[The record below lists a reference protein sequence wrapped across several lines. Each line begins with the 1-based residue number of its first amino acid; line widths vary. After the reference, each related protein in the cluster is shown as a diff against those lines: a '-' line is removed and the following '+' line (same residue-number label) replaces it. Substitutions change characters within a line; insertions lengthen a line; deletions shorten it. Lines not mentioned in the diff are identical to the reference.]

1 MATSTISS
9 IQAKLHLLRVLSHHR
24 HLAEHRMIPHKNSV
38 IAQLGLW
45 FLYAFIIL
53 YFAYLGVLM
62 AFLVNDQH
70 SFAGWQIMFMIAP
83 IILLID
89 FLLRFVAQQT
99 PSQLILPYLLLP
111 IPKYTCIDGFLFR
124 NLFNSYN
131 LLWFAVFIPYGFLA
145 IFIPQ
150 SLGACLGA
158 LLGFYLLVFIN
169 AEWYLFCRTL
179 INRSMLYCL
188 LPIAVYGMFAL
199 PICLDPTNGISLYS
213 HWMTN
218 MAKGVTFGNPLYY
231 LADVLVIVILFVV
244 NRRLQ
249 YNSIREELAK
259 KGRTQKASRFSL
271 RLFDHWGTLGS
282 YVKLEML
289 CMLRN
294 RNPRRALL
302 SYLIIVLVGAYLLCS
317 QGSLL
322 EFMDEFWLVYIFFL
336 YGAFVLI
343 RIMTFEGNYID
354 LLMNHPRSIYLML
367 CTKYLMSCVM
377 LLITLLCTIP
387 CVYLYNKS
395 WIQVLG
401 MYAFIAGF
409 VHFLFFQLAVYNN
422 QTYSLN
428 EKVTGK
434 TFQTNNALQM
444 LFCFLGFMIPLLLIR
459 VGKVVIG
466 TEATSGVML
475 VVGLIFIFSSRFW
488 IDNIYQ
494 RMMRRRYKNL
504 DNFKATR
511 S

>member
-1 MATSTISS
+1 MASNTTSS
-9 IQAKLHLLRVLSHHR
+9 IQSKLHLMRVLSRHR
-24 HLAEHRMIPHKNSV
+24 HLAERRMIPHKNSV
-38 IAQLGLW
+38 LAQLGLW

-53 YFAYLGVLM
+53 YFAYIGVLL

-83 IILLID
+83 IILFID

-111 IPKYTCIDGFLFR
+111 IPKYTCIDGFLVR

-150 SLGACLGA
+150 SFGACIGA
-158 LLGFYLLVFIN
+158 LLGFYLLVLIN
-169 AEWYLFCRTL
+169 AEWYLICRTL
-179 INRSMLYCL
+179 INRSLLYWL
-188 LPIAVYGMFAL
+188 LPIAVYGLFAL
-199 PICLDPTNGISLYS
+199 PICLDPTNGINLYA

-231 LADVLVIVILFVV
+231 LADVLVITILFAV

-249 YNSIREELAK
+249 YNSIRTELAK
-259 KGRTQKASRFSL
+259 KGCTQKASRFSL

-294 RNPRRALL
+294 RNPRRVLL
-302 SYLIIVLVGAYLLCS
+302 SYLVLVPVGTYLLFS
-317 QGSLL
+317 QGSFL
-322 EFMDEFWLVYIFFL
+322 EFMDDFWFVYIFYL
-336 YGAFVLI
+336 YGALVLV
-343 RIMTFEGNYID
+343 RIMTYEGNYIE
-354 LLMNHPRSIYLML
+354 LLMNHSRSIYWML
-367 CTKYLMSCVM
+367 CAKYLMSCVM
-377 LLITLLCTIP
+377 LLIPLLCTIP
-387 CVYLYNKS
+387 YVYLYHKS
-395 WIQVLG
+395 WILVLG
-401 MYAFIAGF
+401 MYAFMAGL

-422 QTYSLN
+422 QTSSLN

-444 LFCFLGFMIPLLLIR
+444 LFSIMGLTIPLLFIG
-459 VGKVVIG
+459 VGKMIIG
-466 TEATSGVML
+466 PEATNVVML
-475 VVGLIFIFSSRFW
+475 VVGLIFMFSSRFW

-511 S
+511 T